1 MKKKERK
8 KKGFFLTR
16 IILNGTEII
25 AEILPGKCTLSQPS
39 AKFYTQFFLQLTR

>member
-16 IILNGTEII
+16 IILNGT
-25 AEILPGKCTLSQPS
+25 EILPGKCTLSQPS